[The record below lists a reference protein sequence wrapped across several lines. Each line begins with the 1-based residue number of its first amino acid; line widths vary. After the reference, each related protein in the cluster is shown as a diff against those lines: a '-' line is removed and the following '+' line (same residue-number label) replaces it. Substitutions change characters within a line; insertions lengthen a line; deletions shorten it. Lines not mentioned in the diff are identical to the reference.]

1 MAFVM
6 GISSAQ
12 AGLLNVQ
19 DYFIESS
26 GVYAILNSPPFR
38 YIIYYTGFW
47 KNQKR
52 GVGAIFFGANCP
64 SSSTTEC
71 WRRYFWMKFG
81 LDHDGWDYRLARARK
96 ISGEGL

>member
-12 AGLLNVQ
+12 ADLLNVQ

-26 GVYAILNSPPFR
+26 GVHAILNSPPFR
-38 YIIYYTGFW
+38 YVIYYTGFW

-52 GVGAIFFGANCP
+52 GVGVIFFEANCP

-71 WRRYFWMKFG
+71 WRRDYIFG
-81 LDHDGWDYRLARARK
+81 
-96 ISGEGL
+96 